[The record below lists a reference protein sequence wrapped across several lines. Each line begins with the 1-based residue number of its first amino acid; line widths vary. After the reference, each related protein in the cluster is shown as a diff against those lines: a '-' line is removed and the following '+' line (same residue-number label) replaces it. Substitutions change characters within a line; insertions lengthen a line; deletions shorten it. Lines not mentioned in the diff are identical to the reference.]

1 MGDLAIFNTWGGV
14 KRSFIVSLA
23 VYTAFQQCSGD
34 YNPLHTDEEFA
45 RGKGF
50 PERVMYGNILN
61 AFVSMLIGECLPTKN
76 VIIHSQ
82 DIQYKKP
89 VYLNDVLWAELS
101 VEGVHESVNT
111 VEFKFVFKNQHEK
124 VVSKGHVQ
132 IGVI

>member
-1 MGDLAIFNTWGGV
+1 MGV

-61 AFVSMLIGECLPTKN
+61 AFVSMLIGESLCKN
-76 VIIHSQ
+76 LRRYI
-82 DIQYKKP
+82 
-89 VYLNDVLWAELS
+89 ELS
-101 VEGVHESVNT
+101 FIFRIFMERN
-111 VEFKFVFKNQHEK
+111 
-124 VVSKGHVQ
+124 
-132 IGVI
+132 